1 MVKKNLNNLE
11 GSIQKRM
18 EINHK
23 NGTNYIPYSLSD
35 REKELKDLQDR
46 LGGTGCELF
55 EVSIFIAVTAKTEDE
70 LNELT
75 RYVQNK
81 AKSHQVVL
89 DTLTGQQAKALDAVT
104 PFALSKFNSKFNNNI
119 KTYLLSDAA
128 GVMIPFSHVEHFA
141 EGGIFYGENQI
152 T

>member
-1 MVKKNLNNLE
+1 
-11 GSIQKRM
+11 M

-81 AKSHQVVL
+81 AKAHQVVL
-89 DTLTGQQAKALDAVT
+89 DTLTGQQAKDLM
-104 PFALSKFNSKFNNNI
+104 LSHH
-119 KTYLLSDAA
+119 L
-128 GVMIPFSHVEHFA
+128 H
-141 EGGIFYGENQI
+141 
-152 T
+152 